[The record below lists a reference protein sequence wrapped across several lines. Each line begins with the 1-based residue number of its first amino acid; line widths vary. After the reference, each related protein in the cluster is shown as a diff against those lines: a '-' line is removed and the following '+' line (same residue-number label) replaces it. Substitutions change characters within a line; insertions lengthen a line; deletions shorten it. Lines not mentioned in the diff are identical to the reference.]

1 MRERNDNTVA
11 INLDEF
17 RQCIETWVPDER
29 SGYRLYLNESMHSGP
44 SDQYLVTKY
53 SWQNE
58 SGEIIA
64 MGHTDLVPAV
74 LTKEKV
80 NDTLESEGYTAL
92 TEPQFEVVLSAY
104 QKLCLRVMEDV
115 IIDGTPQLY
124 QNCLFYEV
132 KEFGDALRQYIDDVQ
147 SKVKRAEE
155 YEDDDEKENYYEE
168 YLQYDRLGDDQYHNI
183 GVISNGFDWDV
194 EPDVPYIDHCQIAC
208 TLEFTPYESYEV
220 RAIEHMHNGVLVN
233 KPALALT
240 RALMEEGLSQKE
252 IADELGK
259 SQSTVSRQVSQIE
272 SWFARA
278 SWTEN
283 QQSI

>member
-1 MRERNDNTVA
+1 MRETNDDMVA
-11 INLDEF
+11 INLNEF

-44 SDQYLVTKY
+44 SDQYIITKY

-58 SGEIIA
+58 QGNIIA
-64 MGHTDLVPAV
+64 MGHTDLVPAE
-74 LTKEKV
+74 LKQEKL
-80 NDTLESEGYTAL
+80 NKTLESEGYTPL
-92 TEPQFEVVLSAY
+92 TEPQFELVLSAY
-104 QKLCLRVMEDV
+104 QELCLRVMEDV
-115 IIDGTPQLY
+115 IIDGLPQLY
-124 QNCLFYEV
+124 NNCLFYEV
-132 KEFGDALRQYIDDVQ
+132 NEFGDALRQYIDDVQ
-147 SKVKRAEE
+147 SKVERAEE
-155 YEDDDEKENYYEE
+155 YEQDDEKENYYEE
-168 YLQYDRLGDDQYHNI
+168 YLEYDRLGDDQYHNI
-183 GVISNGFDWDV
+183 GVISDGFDWVDV
-194 EPDVPYIDHCQIAC
+194 EVPYVDHCQLGC

-240 RALMEEGLSQKE
+240 RALLEEGYSQKE

-259 SQSTVSRQVSQIE
+259 SQSTVSRQVAQIE

-283 QQSI
+283 QRSI